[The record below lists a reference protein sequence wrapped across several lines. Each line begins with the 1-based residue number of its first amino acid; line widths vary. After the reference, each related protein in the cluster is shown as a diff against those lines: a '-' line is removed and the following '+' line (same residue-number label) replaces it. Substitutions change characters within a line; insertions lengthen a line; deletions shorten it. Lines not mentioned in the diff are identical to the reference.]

1 LKRRWPLYA
10 LMIIFTLLII
20 TRFSGLQQLTA
31 TLASGLWYWILLS
44 LALHMLYFII
54 YGGMYVLGF
63 RIVGVESTLAQTVP
77 VYFVSLFVNSVAP
90 LGGTGGAAVF
100 IDNSVRRGESGAR
113 TSVGLLLVLASDL
126 ITLWPFLAYTVW
138 YLIQQQIFKFYSAV
152 GVAIYLI
159 FTGLLLVAL
168 IAARHKSQQL
178 ASLLGHIRN
187 LTNRIG
193 GRLGHAELLGAD
205 WVERTV
211 RDMSS
216 ASQAIFN
223 RPGMLVQLTAAGL
236 ILHVINVVG
245 LYFLF
250 LAFHQ
255 PVSPGVLIAGF
266 SVGIVYW
273 VISIIPQ
280 AIGAVEGIMG
290 LIFTSAG
297 ISGPEAA
304 AVIVTFRGMN
314 YWIPLIIGFLASQ
327 RTPAFTH
334 QSEKEAAE

>member
-1 LKRRWPLYA
+1 
-10 LMIIFTLLII
+10 MIAFTLLVI

-31 TLASGLWYWILLS
+31 TLARGLWGWVLLS
-44 LALHMLYFII
+44 LALHMLYFVT
-54 YGGMYVLGF
+54 YGAMYVVGF
-63 RIVGVESTLAQTVP
+63 RIVGVQSGLAQTIP
-77 VYFVSLFVNSVAP
+77 VYFVSLFVNSLAP

-100 IDNSVRRGESGAR
+100 IDNSIRRGESGAR
-113 TSVGLLLVLASDL
+113 TSVGLLLVLAADL

-138 YLIQQQIFKFYSAV
+138 YLVQQHILKVYSAV

-159 FTGLLLVAL
+159 FTGLLLAAL
-168 IAARHKSQQL
+168 IAARRNSRRL
-178 ASLLGHIRN
+178 ANLLGYIRSVAN
-187 LTNRIG
+187 KIG
-193 GRLGHAELLGAD
+193 DRLRRSELLSED
-205 WVERTV
+205 WVDRTV
-211 RDMSS
+211 SDMAS
-216 ASQAIFN
+216 ASRAIFN
-223 RPGMLVQLTAAGL
+223 HPGVLAHLTAIGL
-236 ILHVINVVG
+236 ILHVLNLVG

-266 SVGIVYW
+266 SIGIVYW
-273 VISIIPQ
+273 VISVIPQ

-327 RTPAFTH
+327 RAAMFTRTRKKGDG
-334 QSEKEAAE
+334 E